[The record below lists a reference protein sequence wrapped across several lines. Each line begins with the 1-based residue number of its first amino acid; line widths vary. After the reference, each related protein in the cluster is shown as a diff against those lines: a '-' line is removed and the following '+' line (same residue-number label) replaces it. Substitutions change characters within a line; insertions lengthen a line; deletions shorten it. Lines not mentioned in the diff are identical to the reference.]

1 MPTPY
6 TEQHWERVTL
16 AAQAGAAHGQRVT
29 VAISTALN
37 VSEST
42 ARQYA
47 TKARKLGYDVPYD
60 RIDMVDPT
68 TRLPVGTYE
77 LVAAPEPWTVHG
89 ACRGVD
95 TDLFFPTRG
104 NDASQ
109 AKAVCA
115 TCPVVDECLDYALR
129 THQTVG
135 VWGGCSERERRVMR
149 REARQER
156 AVYYRELIA

>member
-1 MPTPY
+1 MGAAY
-6 TEQHWERVTL
+6 SELHWERVTL
-16 AAQAGAAHGQRVT
+16 AAQTGAANGQRVT
-29 VAISTALN
+29 VAIADEMN

-77 LVAAPEPWTVHG
+77 LVAAPEPWAKFG

-95 TDLFFPTRG
+95 TNLFFPTRG
-104 NDASQ
+104 NDATQ
-109 AKAVCA
+109 AKAVCMN
-115 TCPVVDECLDYALR
+115 CPVVDECLDYALR

-135 VWGGCSERERRVMR
+135 VWGGKSERERRGLR
-149 REARQER
+149 RQVREER
-156 AVYYRELIA
+156 VAFYRELIA